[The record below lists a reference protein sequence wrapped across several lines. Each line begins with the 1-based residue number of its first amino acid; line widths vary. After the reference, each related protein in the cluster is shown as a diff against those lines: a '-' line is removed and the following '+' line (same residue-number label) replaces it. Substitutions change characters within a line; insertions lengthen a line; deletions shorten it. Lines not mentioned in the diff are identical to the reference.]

1 MPNTIIEEI
10 LEKHKE
16 FNSYLDAIDIN
27 VLKDKYTR
35 KELMEFCEALRIDK
49 PRSLWYEVHELTME
63 MKLKEFP
70 ELLGVHRFPI
80 LKEIDFMNE
89 EEKIELDKK
98 LTGFRVGNYLPYLGR
113 YTDNHKKLE
122 QFLLEN
128 NVVEKQYVVTC
139 PCCGGNEWLSN
150 TLDTKTKEAFDE
162 LLTKEIVDDC
172 DDIEAFTK
180 IVDRMCDECD
190 FYPELESMRVYK
202 AQNQLHY
209 KELLQ
214 MNMKR
219 DTSLDNV

>member
-1 MPNTIIEEI
+1 MITAEEI
-10 LEKHKE
+10 ISKYNE
-16 FNSYLDAIDIN
+16 FGKFLKTVDISE
-27 VLKDKYTR
+27 LKQQYTR
-35 KELMEFCEALRIDK
+35 KELITLSESIRTSDL
-49 PRSLWYEVHELTME
+49 RSLWHEIHKLTEE
-63 MKLKEFP
+63 MKTQEFP

-80 LKEIDFMNE
+80 LKEIDFMTE

-98 LTGFRVGNYLPYLGR
+98 LVGFNVGHYLPYLGR
-113 YTDNHKKLE
+113 YTNEHKKLE

-172 DDIEAFTK
+172 DDVEAFTN
-180 IVDRMCDECD
+180 IVDRICDECD

-202 AQNQLHY
+202 AQNQLRY
-209 KELLQ
+209 KELLR

-219 DTSLDNV
+219 NTSLDNV